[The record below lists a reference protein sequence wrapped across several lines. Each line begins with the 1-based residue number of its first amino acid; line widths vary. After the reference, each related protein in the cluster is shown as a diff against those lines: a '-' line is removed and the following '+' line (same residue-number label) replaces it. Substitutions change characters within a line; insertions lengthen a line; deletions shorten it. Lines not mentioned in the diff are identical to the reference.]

1 MSWQN
6 ILFFVS
12 SMIVSFGG
20 AGAIIA
26 ATSKWFGGII
36 ANKLMQKNQ
45 AKYDKE
51 LEQLKNENRKEI
63 EHYKNELQIVCERV
77 KKQNAESIY
86 VTEKQFDIEIAL
98 IQELTEKAFALEM
111 RAKELFPWMSTDKEY
126 REKYQVEIYQN
137 EAQAR
142 SDFINALGK
151 AQAFIDEG
159 IFNSYKE
166 FEHECN
172 LQEFYYDEKILGKV
186 PWEDNERRDCIA
198 RTKKIYE
205 LNFNTNKQIKEYLKK
220 LKIME

>member
-1 MSWQN
+1 
-6 ILFFVS
+6 
-12 SMIVSFGG
+12 MIVSFGG

-26 ATSKWFGGII
+26 AMSKWFGGII

-51 LEQLKNENRKEI
+51 LELLKNENRKEI

-111 RAKELFPWMSTDKEY
+111 RAKELFPLMSTDKEY

-172 LQEFYYDEKILGKV
+172 LQEFYYDEKILEKV

>member
-26 ATSKWFGGII
+26 AMSKWFGGII

-51 LEQLKNENRKEI
+51 LELLKNENRKEI

-111 RAKELFPWMSTDKEY
+111 RAKELFPCWITDKEY

-186 PWEDNERRDCIA
+186 PCEDNERRDCIA

-205 LNFNTNKQIKEYLKK
+205 LNFNTNTQIKEYLKK